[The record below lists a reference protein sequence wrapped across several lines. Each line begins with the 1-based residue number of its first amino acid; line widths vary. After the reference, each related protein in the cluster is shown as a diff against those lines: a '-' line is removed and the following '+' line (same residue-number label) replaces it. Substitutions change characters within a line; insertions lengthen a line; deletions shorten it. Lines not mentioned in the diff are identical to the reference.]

1 MMLKVGL
8 TGGIGSGKTTVAKIF
23 ELLGVP
29 VYYADDASKKL
40 YHTNHE
46 LIQQIKSA
54 FGEAIYTDNLLNR
67 KALAEIVFKH
77 PEKLALLN
85 SLVHPLTLKD
95 ASLWMKK
102 QSAPYIIKEAALLF
116 EAGSA
121 EGLDFI
127 IGITAPQ
134 HLRLKRVMERDGI
147 SRSDVLNRMEKQIDD
162 AIKMRLCDVVIYND
176 EQQLLIPQIIR
187 LHKQLL
193 EKAGSVLTIQ

>member
-1 MMLKVGL
+1 
-8 TGGIGSGKTTVAKIF
+8 
-23 ELLGVP
+23 
-29 VYYADDASKKL
+29 
-40 YHTNHE
+40 
-46 LIQQIKSA
+46 
-54 FGEAIYTDNLLNR
+54 
-67 KALAEIVFKH
+67 
-77 PEKLALLN
+77 
-85 SLVHPLTLKD
+85 
-95 ASLWMKK
+95 MKK

-187 LHKQLL
+187 LHEQLL
-193 EKAGSVLTIQ
+193 EKAESVLTIQ